1 MASKF
6 TNFGKGIIKIVDDKI
21 QACKEILAS
30 AQNRLILGLVLLG
43 LGGGLIASA
52 FIRVAA

>member
-1 MASKF
+1 MASKL
-6 TNFGKGIIKIVDDKI
+6 TIFGKGIIKIVDDKI

>member
-6 TNFGKGIIKIVDDKI
+6 TNIGKGIIKIVDDKI

>member
-6 TNFGKGIIKIVDDKI
+6 TTFGKGIIKIVDDKI

-52 FIRVAA
+52 FIRVSA

>member
-43 LGGGLIASA
+43 LGGGLVASA

>member
-1 MASKF
+1 MASKL

-43 LGGGLIASA
+43 LGGGLVASA

>member
-1 MASKF
+1 MASRF